1 MRDKSKVEELLSDSD
16 FDEGTLDSLTA
27 NALRYQSDSDEEEN
41 LPLQE
46 LVKNRKEKRSNT
58 ATDNEK

>member
-27 NALRYQSDSDEEEN
+27 NASRYQSDSDEEEN

-46 LVKNRKEKRSNT
+46 LVKKRKEKRSNT